1 MSKAKTNKSKMK
13 MKIKN
18 QQTKA
23 GPQEHDD
30 IKTRIR
36 LTK

>member
-1 MSKAKTNKSKMK
+1 MSKAKINKTK

-18 QQTKA
+18 KQNKA